1 MVNEYAMANFCA
13 KLSGILPEIVG
24 EKVLQDR
31 MLPAASLP
39 EIKNSLALLC
49 LKPRWHVFH
58 AYPFKKIIKMS
69 RLFPQYWWV
78 FLLRGIAAVI
88 LGLLALF
95 MPGPAL
101 LGLVTFLGAF
111 LVVDGIFTIISAL
124 QGRGVGSQWGWY
136 LFIGALGILAGFTAF
151 YNPFA
156 TATALAFLI
165 AFWALVM
172 GIGEI
177 AWAIRLRKV
186 IRGEGWFILMGIGSI
201 LFALA
206 FFAYPL
212 WGALALTVMFGFYAL
227 FLGVLLIALSFR
239 LRRRRRSTA

>member
-1 MVNEYAMANFCA
+1 MLRGLVAC
-13 KLSGILPEIVG
+13 LLGIL
-24 EKVLQDR
+24 
-31 MLPAASLP
+31 
-39 EIKNSLALLC
+39 ALT
-49 LKPRWHVFH
+49 
-58 AYPFKKIIKMS
+58 
-69 RLFPQYWWV
+69 
-78 FLLRGIAAVI
+78 
-88 LGLLALF
+88 

-101 LGLVTFLGAF
+101 IGLVTFLGCF
-111 LVVDGIFTIISAL
+111 LVLDGLFTVIAAL

-156 TATALAFLI
+156 TATAISFLI
-165 AFWALVM
+165 AFWALIM

-177 AWAIRLRKV
+177 AWAIRLRKM

-212 WGALALTVMFGFYAL
+212 WGALALTVMFGIYAL
-227 FLGVLLIALSFR
+227 FLGILLIALSLR
-239 LRRRRRSTA
+239 LRRRRRLLPSDDERVS

>member
-31 MLPAASLP
+31 MLPAASPP

-165 AFWALVM
+165 AFCHAA
-172 GIGEI
+172 G
-177 AWAIRLRKV
+177 RLRPSHSL
-186 IRGEGWFILMGIGSI
+186 RMPFWFLKQLNCLVRPVAPLSVPP
-201 LFALA
+201 FSSAAL
-206 FFAYPL
+206 
-212 WGALALTVMFGFYAL
+212 
-227 FLGVLLIALSFR
+227 
-239 LRRRRRSTA
+239 